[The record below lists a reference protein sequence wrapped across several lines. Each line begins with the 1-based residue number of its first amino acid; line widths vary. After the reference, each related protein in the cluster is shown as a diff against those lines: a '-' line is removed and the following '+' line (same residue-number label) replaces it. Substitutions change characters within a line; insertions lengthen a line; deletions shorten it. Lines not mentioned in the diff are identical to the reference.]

1 MSVVGATKR
10 KVEARDDLLTK
21 KSRQNDDSFGDV
33 MAFESELEMPYV
45 LEASGFKAPS
55 SAAKVRRPPV
65 RSIDPTKDAIVFQQ
79 LEVDHYVGTHI
90 TGMPGPYSGPCPVLR
105 MYGINMEG
113 NSVLAHIH
121 GFLPYLYVP
130 APAED
135 FDTENCVDFRVAL
148 NNAILQSNR
157 DNIQEAVLDVEIV
170 NKCSILGFHFNQKY
184 PFLKI
189 TVVLPKLVAPAK
201 RLLENGITLQ
211 VYGSRAFQVYES
223 NIEYEIRL
231 MVDVDVIGCN
241 WIECPAG
248 KYILRK
254 PWYQGI
260 EQVKP
265 EACQSKPHVQIELDI
280 SWQDFI
286 SHPAE
291 GDWQK
296 CAPLRV
302 LSFDIE
308 CSGRQGIFPEA
319 KHDSVIQIA
328 NMVMLQGEKDPFIRN
343 VFTLKSCD
351 PIPGSDVRCFD
362 KEEDLLQVQEIRTVV
377 GLMCTYCI
385 CDATQFLSQ
394 SWSEFFQEVDADIIT
409 GYNIINFDLPYLL
422 DRAKHL
428 KVTKFPYLGRIDKEL
443 TTMKDSTFGKRVN
456 KVISI
461 EGRVQ
466 FDLLPVSVF

>member
-1 MSVVGATKR
+1 MNVKR
-10 KVEARDDLLTK
+10 KNGEEAQQEMSSK
-21 KSRQNDDSFGDV
+21 KKPRRIDDSFGDV
-33 MAFESELEMPYV
+33 MSFEEELAMLNA
-45 LEASGFKAPS
+45 LEDSCTS
-55 SAAKVRRPPV
+55 KVRRPAV
-65 RSIDPTKDAIVFQQ
+65 KSIDPKTDTVVFQQ
-79 LEVDHYVGTHI
+79 LEVDNYIGNHI
-90 TGMPGPYSGPCPVLR
+90 NGMPGPYQGPCPVLR
-105 MYGINMEG
+105 MYGVNMEG

-135 FDTENCVDFRVAL
+135 FDTDNIMDFRAAL
-148 NNAILQSNR
+148 NTAILKDMRSNR
-157 DNIQEAVLDVEIV
+157 ENVQEVVLNVEV
-170 NKCSILGFHFNQKY
+170 VKRCSMYGFHFNQQY

-211 VYGSRAFQVYES
+211 TYGFRAFQVYES

-231 MVDVDVIGCN
+231 MVDADVVGCN

-265 EACQSKPHVQIELDI
+265 QPCQSKSHVQIELDI

-343 VFTLKSCD
+343 VFTLNSCA
-351 PIPGSDVRCFD
+351 PIAGSDVRCFD
-362 KEEDLLQVQEIRTVV
+362 KEEKLLQVKVLLYVV
-377 GLMCTYCI
+377 VKL
-385 CDATQFLSQ
+385 
-394 SWSEFFQEVDADIIT
+394 
-409 GYNIINFDLPYLL
+409 
-422 DRAKHL
+422 
-428 KVTKFPYLGRIDKEL
+428 
-443 TTMKDSTFGKRVN
+443 
-456 KVISI
+456 
-461 EGRVQ
+461 
-466 FDLLPVSVF
+466 VS

>member
-1 MSVVGATKR
+1 MSGYGGASKR
-10 KVEARDDLLTK
+10 KISEEDLKEQFPQQFSLLK
-21 KSRQNDDSFGDV
+21 KLRQNDDYLS
-33 MAFESELEMPYV
+33 MFEEELAM
-45 LEASGFKAPS
+45 FDTQFNKTS
-55 SAAKVRRPPV
+55 SKSKLRRPPV
-65 RSIDPTKDAIVFQQ
+65 RSIDPTKDSVVFQQ
-79 LEVDHYVGTHI
+79 IEVDHYVGSHI
-90 TGMPGPYSGPCPVLR
+90 TGMPGPQQGPCPVLR
-105 MYGINMEG
+105 MYGVNMEG

-135 FDTENCVDFRVAL
+135 FNTENCKDFRFAL
-148 NNAILQSNR
+148 NDAILKDMRSNR
-157 DNIQEAVLDVEIV
+157 DNVQDAVLDVEIV
-170 NKCSILGFHFNQKY
+170 NRCSMYGFHFNQQY
-184 PFLKI
+184 PFLKV

-211 VYGSRAFQVYES
+211 SFGFRAFQVYES

-231 MVDVDVIGCN
+231 MVDADVIGCN
-241 WIECPAG
+241 WIECSAG

-260 EQVKP
+260 EQVNP
-265 EACQSKPHVQIELDI
+265 MPCQSKSHVQIELDI

-319 KHDSVIQIA
+319 KQDSVIQIA

-343 VFTLKSCD
+343 VFTLKNCA
-351 PIPGSDVRCFD
+351 PIAGSDVRCFD
-362 KEEDLLQVQEIRTVV
+362 KEDSLLQV
-377 GLMCTYCI
+377 CTLWH
-385 CDATQFLSQ
+385 AMSQ
-394 SWSEFFQEVDADIIT
+394 
-409 GYNIINFDLPYLL
+409 
-422 DRAKHL
+422 
-428 KVTKFPYLGRIDKEL
+428 
-443 TTMKDSTFGKRVN
+443 
-456 KVISI
+456 
-461 EGRVQ
+461 
-466 FDLLPVSVF
+466 

>member
-1 MSVVGATKR
+1 MSVGKR
-10 KVEARDDLLTK
+10 KNEEADSLSLK
-21 KSRQNDDSFGDV
+21 KARPQDDDSFGDV
-33 MAFESELEMPYV
+33 MTFEEELAMLDELEG
-45 LEASGFKAPS
+45 SN
-55 SAAKVRRPPV
+55 AKVRRPPV
-65 RSIDPTKDAIVFQQ
+65 RSIDPKKDAIVFQQ

-90 TGMPGPYSGPCPVLR
+90 TDMPGPHSGPCPVLR

-135 FDTENCVDFRVAL
+135 FKPESCVDFRVAL
-148 NNAILQSNR
+148 NNAILKDMRSNR
-157 DNIQEAVLDVEIV
+157 DNVQDAVLDVEIV
-170 NKCSILGFHFNQKY
+170 NKSSILGFHFNQKY

-265 EACQSKPHVQIELDI
+265 GACQSKPHVQIELDI
-280 SWQDFI
+280 SWEDFI

-362 KEEDLLQVQEIRTVV
+362 KEEDLLQVRKIKLIYMHAYSIYIYIYIYIYIPYSGV
-377 GLMCTYCI
+377 
-385 CDATQFLSQ
+385 
-394 SWSEFFQEVDADIIT
+394 
-409 GYNIINFDLPYLL
+409 LPQG
-422 DRAKHL
+422 
-428 KVTKFPYLGRIDKEL
+428 F
-443 TTMKDSTFGKRVN
+443 
-456 KVISI
+456 
-461 EGRVQ
+461 
-466 FDLLPVSVF
+466 